1 MASFPSAETENVQE
15 HSRGYETEEEESLYI
30 TQRPSASGAPDSSAD
45 SAVSDA
51 LLRRDNSHKKRK
63 RLSSSQRGV
72 KKIQSKISE
81 FLSQN

>member
-15 HSRGYETEEEESLYI
+15 HSRGYETEEESLYI
-30 TQRPSASGAPDSSAD
+30 TQRPSACGAPDSSAD
-45 SAVSDA
+45 SVVSDA

-72 KKIQSKISE
+72 KKTQSKISE